1 MRRTARRARGV
12 ACACAVAGMLA
23 LAGCGTAPNPPIA
36 FVQNY
41 LNALG
46 GGDFATA
53 CGMVDGQAFAA
64 LEQAKHVR
72 TGCAAL
78 FRRCLPKQALALKS
92 DQTQLL
98 YANINVTLSDKGQIA
113 NADTSATPVATEL
126 KHVTLKHE
134 RGVWKFTGLGHAL
147 EACRP
152 TAHKPRHKSHHRA
165 RHKPGQPA

>member
-1 MRRTARRARGV
+1 MHRLGRRARGV

-64 LEQAKHVR
+64 LEHAKHVR
-72 TGCAAL
+72 TGCAVL
-78 FRRCLPKQALALKS
+78 LRRCLPKQALALKS

-113 NADTSATPVATEL
+113 DADTSATPVATEI

-134 RGVWKFTGLGHAL
+134 RGVWKFTGLGHAI

-152 TAHKPRHKSHHRA
+152 SAHKARHKSRHRG
-165 RHKPGQPA
+165 RHKSAQPA

>member
-1 MRRTARRARGV
+1 
-12 ACACAVAGMLA
+12 MLA
-23 LAGCGTAPNPPIA
+23 LAGCGESPNPPIA

-64 LEQAKHVR
+64 LSKAKHLPSRCPVV
-72 TGCAAL
+72 
-78 FRRCLPKQALALKS
+78 FRRCLPSRVIELNS

-98 YANINVTLSDKGQIA
+98 YANIVVTLSDNGQVA
-113 NADTSATPVATEL
+113 NADTSATPVAREL

-134 RGVWKFTGLGHAL
+134 RGVWKFTGLGRAI
-147 EACRP
+147 EACHP
-152 TAHKPRHKSHHRA
+152 SAHKRRHKHHHRA
-165 RHKPGQPA
+165 RHKPAQPA